1 MKYIYFLIAFLG
13 FQFSKGQS
21 NVLILGK
28 VQSNNYS
35 IAKVDVINLNQ
46 KKVAITNSAGEFS
59 LDVRLGDQII
69 VFVKDYYDFKIRI
82 SQSEIDAKFFKINLL
97 KKPIELEAVII
108 SNEFNPSKIFSQA
121 AADEINVYKN
131 AARPKVI
138 AVYDG
143 SITNGMDFVRMG
155 SDFKKVLKNIFGSKE
170 KILQKEHFKFKDY
183 VELNFDKQFFI
194 NTLKLQADQIVNF
207 KEFCEADAKSNT
219 LMIDVVYL
227 NIYDFL
233 ILKNIEFKKYKK

>member
-1 MKYIYFLIAFLG
+1 MKYIYFLIAFFG
-13 FQFSKGQS
+13 YQFSKGQS

-46 KKVAITNSAGEFS
+46 KKVAITNSVGEFS

-69 VFVKDYYDFKIRI
+69 VFLKDYYDFKIRI
-82 SQSEIDAKFFKINLL
+82 TQVDFDANYIKINLV

-108 SNEFNPSKIFSQA
+108 SNEFTPNKIFSQA

-131 AARPKVI
+131 AARPKVT

-143 SITNGMDFVRMG
+143 AIANGLDFVRMG
-155 SDFKKVLKNIFGSKE
+155 SDFKKVLKGIFGSKE
-170 KILQKEHFKFKDY
+170 KVAKKEFFKFKDY
-183 VELNFDKQFFI
+183 VELHFDKHFFSA
-194 NTLKLQADQIVNF
+194 TLNLQPDEILNF
-207 KEFCEADAKSNT
+207 KEYCEADSKSAI
-219 LMIDVVYL
+219 LMVDVVYL
-227 NIYDFL
+227 NVYDFL
-233 ILKNIEFKKYKK
+233 VKKISNSRK